1 MAWASTGADAIRITS
16 ATVSARARTALAIV
30 LLGLSGAWNG
40 GNVGPVVDQIAASFD
55 VSLAVVGLLSGT
67 LFLGSSVAGLFFAA
81 QLGER
86 LGLRDSARL
95 ACAMLVAG
103 NLLFAV
109 SPAFLGLAV
118 GRVLPG
124 LGFALINT
132 LGAVWARNA
141 GGVRLLG
148 AFGASIQMGLALA
161 LLIGSAL
168 SDLGLDWRVGF
179 VVSAALGAAAFLAIP
194 STAETEIVP
203 GGRSKGF
210 LRAASRHLRVYR
222 LSLMFISIFG
232 VPMVLSAWLVE
243 YLAREGGLGTTLAGL
258 AGFVLFGLSAA
269 ARLGGARLQ
278 QAGLPHRA
286 LAGALALAAV
296 GLAALAFEPIAAVA
310 FAGVVVL
317 AVGFGI
323 PYATALSEAQELY
336 PPAPAEP
343 VALMTLVALLPPI
356 AVVPLVG
363 HALSRGNGE
372 AAFWLLAA
380 FLALATL
387 ANLRRA
393 GIPLTGGE
401 EGPRGLA
408 ASGPQPPSR
417 TPADRPGCAR
427 GVD

>member
-1 MAWASTGADAIRITS
+1 
-16 ATVSARARTALAIV
+16 
-30 LLGLSGAWNG
+30 
-40 GNVGPVVDQIAASFD
+40 VVDQIASSFD

-67 LFLGSSVAGLFFAA
+67 LFLGACVAGLLCAA
-81 QLGER
+81 QLGQR
-86 LGLRDSARL
+86 IGLRDSARL
-95 ACAMLVAG
+95 ACALLVAG

-109 SPAFLGLAV
+109 SPIFAGLAV
-118 GRVLPG
+118 GRILPG

-148 AFGASIQMGLALA
+148 AFGASIQLGLALA

-179 VVSAALGAAAFLAIP
+179 VISAALGAAAFLAIP

-203 GGRSKGF
+203 GARSEGF
-210 LRAASRHLRVYR
+210 LRTAARHVRVYR
-222 LSLMFISIFG
+222 LALMFISIFG
-232 VPMVLSAWLVE
+232 VPMVLSAWLVT
-243 YLAREGGLGTTLAGL
+243 YLVHEGGLSTTLAGV
-258 AGFVLFGLSAA
+258 AAFVLFGLSAA

-278 QAGLPHRA
+278 QGGLPHW
-286 LAGALALAAV
+286 LLGGTLALAAV
-296 GLAALAFEPIAAVA
+296 GLAGLAFEPIAAVA
-310 FAGVVVL
+310 FAAVVVL
-317 AVGFGI
+317 AIGFGI

-343 VALMTLVALLPPI
+343 VALMTLLALLPPI

-372 AAFWLLAA
+372 TAIWLLAA

-387 ANLRRA
+387 ANLRRT
-393 GIPLTGGE
+393 GIPLTSPQE
-401 EGPRGLA
+401 SPREPA
-408 ASGPQPPSR
+408 ASSP
-417 TPADRPGCAR
+417 
-427 GVD
+427 